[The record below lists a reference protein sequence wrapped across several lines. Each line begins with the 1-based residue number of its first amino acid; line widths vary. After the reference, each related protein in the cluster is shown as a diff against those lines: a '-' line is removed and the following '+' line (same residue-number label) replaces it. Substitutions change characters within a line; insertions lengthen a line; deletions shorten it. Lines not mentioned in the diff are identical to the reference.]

1 MIRPPELL
9 SAYEFAVRQSV
20 GEPNPH
26 YIRAALLCVVTKRPS
41 SSPEE
46 ITEARRER
54 KLELLALLSESPR
67 LAPGLPQTSP
77 GNV

>member
-1 MIRPPELL
+1 MLRPPKLL

-26 YIRAALLCVVTKRPS
+26 YVRAALLSVVIKRPT

-46 ITEARRER
+46 VVEAKRECKR
-54 KLELLALLSESPR
+54 EYLAFLDGD
-67 LAPGLPQTSP
+67 AAA
-77 GNV
+77 